1 MRARR
6 SPISE
11 SIGEELSKFINCYNK
26 DVFIDIFNQI
36 VNANGFEQHSKMKIG
51 SSVFKSYTVQYIV

>member
-6 SPISE
+6 SPIRE

-26 DVFIDIFNQI
+26 DVFIHIFYQMAHLLYEGI
-36 VNANGFEQHSKMKIG
+36 EEKRMGLLLD
-51 SSVFKSYTVQYIV
+51 

>member
-26 DVFIDIFNQI
+26 DVFIEIFIPIAIDI
-36 VNANGFEQHSKMKIG
+36 GLEQHSKMIIG
-51 SSVFKSYTVQYIV
+51 LSVFKSYTVQYIV